1 MTDSAVLV
9 LNNLYQAVQ
18 ITSVRRAFR
27 LFYAGRARAVAPD
40 FRTYDFENWT
50 DLPAGAGHAVIV
62 GTSIRALTDRPD
74 GTLDPQEIEDAFR
87 SLALEL
93 DRAFARPASEKAA
106 L

>member
-40 FRTYDFENWT
+40 FRTYDF
-50 DLPAGAGHAVIV
+50 
-62 GTSIRALTDRPD
+62 
-74 GTLDPQEIEDAFR
+74 
-87 SLALEL
+87 
-93 DRAFARPASEKAA
+93 
-106 L
+106 